1 MEEKKRQGGAAGFF
15 SGLVV
20 LAAALLLAQACRTC
34 RPLDSVF
41 HWQRLEQD
49 AQSAVQ
55 QAFSALTDGLS
66 RGENAVEAFAESWKT
81 LNDEAAA

>member
-1 MEEKKRQGGAAGFF
+1 MEEKKRQGGAAGFL
-15 SGLVV
+15 SGLAV

-55 QAFSALTDGLS
+55 QAFQHIFNSFSVGRHTYQLFFFVSAGMLI
-66 RGENAVEAFAESWKT
+66 F
-81 LNDEAAA
+81 